1 MSLIN
6 DKQRYNSHQN
16 HKISFKLSVTPTEQ
30 IIFATDIQEKQMTK
44 QGTILVVDDNKGI
57 LTAVQMLLGTC
68 FEKVITISTPNKIK
82 ATLHDEN
89 IDVVLLD
96 MNFSAGINTGNEGLF
111 WLSEIKKEDASIQV
125 VLFTA
130 YADID
135 LAVRGIKE
143 GAADFVVKPWDN
155 AKLLETLKTAYNI
168 RTSNR
173 KGIAIADNKLV
184 VSKESGMFW
193 GESNA
198 MQQLRSLIE
207 KVARTDAN
215 ILVTGENGTGKEM
228 LAREIHLL
236 SNRKKE
242 TLVPVDMGAITETLF
257 ESELFGHVKGAFT
270 DARADRPGKFEV
282 ADNGTLFLDEIG
294 NLSYHLQAK
303 LLTALQRRSIVRV
316 GSNTPIPV
324 NIRLICATNRDL
336 QEMVQ
341 KGDFREDL
349 LYRINTIHVE
359 IPPLRERPEDIVP
372 LTEIFLSKYANIYG
386 KAAMRLS
393 PDAKEKLKA
402 QPWFGNI
409 RELEHTIEKAVII
422 AEGSVLDDFDFP
434 RPKKE
439 PATKEATTLE
449 EMEYNMIKNAMD
461 KYSGNLSLV
470 ASQLGIS
477 RQTLYNKIKRYEL

>member
-1 MSLIN
+1 
-6 DKQRYNSHQN
+6 
-16 HKISFKLSVTPTEQ
+16 
-30 IIFATDIQEKQMTK
+30 MTK

-393 PDAKEKLKA
+393 PDAKETLKA

>member
-1 MSLIN
+1 M
-6 DKQRYNSHQN
+6 
-16 HKISFKLSVTPTEQ
+16 
-30 IIFATDIQEKQMTK
+30 AK

-82 ATLHDEN
+82 TTLHNEDV
-89 IDVVLLD
+89 DVVLLD

-111 WLSEIKKEDASIQV
+111 WLSEIKKEDPSVQV

-143 GAADFVVKPWDN
+143 GATDFVVKPWNN
-155 AKLLETLKTAYNI
+155 AKLLETLKTAYDI
-168 RTSNR
+168 RTANR
-173 KGIAIADNKLV
+173 KGIPHESNKQV

-198 MQQLRSLIE
+198 MQQLRNLIE
-207 KVARTDAN
+207 KVAKTDAN
-215 ILVTGENGTGKEM
+215 ILITGENGTGKEM
-228 LAREIHLL
+228 LAREIHML

-242 TLVPVDMGAITETLF
+242 AMIPVDMGAITETLF
-257 ESELFGHVKGAFT
+257 ESELFGHMKGAFT
-270 DARADRPGKFEV
+270 DARADRPGKFE
-282 ADNGTLFLDEIG
+282 AANNGTLFLDEIG

-303 LLTALQRRSIVRV
+303 LLTALQRRSVVRV

-336 QEMVQ
+336 QDMVQ
-341 KGDFREDL
+341 KEQFREDL

-359 IPPLRERPEDIVP
+359 IPSLRDRPEDIVP
-372 LTEIFLSKYANIYG
+372 LTEIFLSKYCNIYG
-386 KAAMRLS
+386 KSSMRLS
-393 PDAKEKLKA
+393 ADAKEKLKQ

-409 RELEHTIEKAVII
+409 RELEHTIEKSVII
-422 AEGSVLDDFDFP
+422 SEGETLDSSDFDFP
-434 RPKKE
+434 RKKE
-439 PATKEATTLE
+439 SPLKEATTLE

-461 KYSGNLSLV
+461 KYNGNLSLV

>member
-1 MSLIN
+1 
-6 DKQRYNSHQN
+6 
-16 HKISFKLSVTPTEQ
+16 
-30 IIFATDIQEKQMTK
+30 MTK

-168 RTSNR
+168 RTANR
-173 KGIAIADNKLV
+173 KGISIATDKLV

-282 ADNGTLFLDEIG
+282 ANKGTLFLDEIG

-372 LTEIFLSKYANIYG
+372 LTEIFLSKYTKIYG
-386 KAAMRLS
+386 KTAMCLS
-393 PDAKEKLKA
+393 LDAKEKLKA

-422 AEGSVLDDFDFP
+422 AERSVLDGNDFDFP
-434 RPKKE
+434 RAKKK
-439 PATKEATTLE
+439 PVTKEATTLE

-477 RQTLYNKIKRYEL
+477 RQALYNKIKRYEL